1 MPFSHIKG
9 GIAGAKGYRQP
20 AMYFA
25 KGGSTI
31 SGQCKGGT
39 FVWARAHYEDLEV
52 HMHIGTG
59 DAVELPDEEF
69 QRRLNSTT
77 SVWPLMNVALHGVG
91 RDELMAGHESNH
103 ITVAYVEADKLE
115 FVTQAFAA
123 MALKQGMKVHIAG
136 TTKV

>member
-1 MPFSHIKG
+1 
-9 GIAGAKGYRQP
+9 
-20 AMYFA
+20 
-25 KGGSTI
+25 
-31 SGQCKGGT
+31 
-39 FVWARAHYEDLEV
+39 
-52 HMHIGTG
+52 MHIGTG
-59 DAVELPDEEF
+59 DAVELPDAEF